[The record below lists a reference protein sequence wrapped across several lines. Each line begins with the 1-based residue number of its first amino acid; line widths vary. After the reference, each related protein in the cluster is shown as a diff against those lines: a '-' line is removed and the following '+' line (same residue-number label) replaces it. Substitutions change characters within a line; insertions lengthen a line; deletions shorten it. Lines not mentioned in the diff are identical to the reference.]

1 MLLSKSSP
9 SREEPLLS
17 DDVFRFLGPPKSRLR
32 ALKELLTMVIPP
44 LRRPDGGFMIQVSKI
59 AFAALICFGLILR
72 PPILSPSTLGQEVP
86 QPNSPRTAD
95 AKPKAHSVNLNW
107 KASTSVV
114 VGYNIYRAEKS
125 EGPFRKLN
133 ASAVGK
139 TNYKD
144 TAVQAGHT
152 YFYKVAAVDP
162 KGRESATTDPMRAAV
177 PSP

>member
-1 MLLSKSSP
+1 
-9 SREEPLLS
+9 LLS
-17 DDVFRFLGPPKSRLR
+17 DHVFRFLGPHKSRLQ

-59 AFAALICFGLILR
+59 AFAALLCFGLILT
-72 PPILSPSTLGQEVP
+72 PPIPAPSALGQEVP
-86 QPNSPRTAD
+86 KPNSTRTAN

-133 ASAVGK
+133 ASPIPK

-162 KGRESATTDPMRAAV
+162 KGRESQSTDQIKAVV